1 MVQNEEEIVEV
12 SLEVHGPDAAK
23 ENGNRPTTATLSAW
37 SGGGKVHPNP
47 AQRSRRES
55 SLFGLERNYSIE
67 LTEQNGSKTV
77 LVVANNTNW
86 LTQIKDEES
95 GEDIEFLFG
104 LVTTKVRHVL
114 IGPYWQASQQVE
126 IIFICLIFPVIL
138 WNNEGSPLS
147 SFEGLWLSV
156 WGLGRWCRKC

>member
-1 MVQNEEEIVEV
+1 MVQNEEEIVKV

-77 LVVANNTNW
+77 LVVANNTVTDPSCYRTVCRLSL
-86 LTQIKDEES
+86 LTKLATSSPSHSHRPI
-95 GEDIEFLFG
+95 
-104 LVTTKVRHVL
+104 VL
-114 IGPYWQASQQVE
+114 PCYSWT
-126 IIFICLIFPVIL
+126 
-138 WNNEGSPLS
+138 
-147 SFEGLWLSV
+147 
-156 WGLGRWCRKC
+156 